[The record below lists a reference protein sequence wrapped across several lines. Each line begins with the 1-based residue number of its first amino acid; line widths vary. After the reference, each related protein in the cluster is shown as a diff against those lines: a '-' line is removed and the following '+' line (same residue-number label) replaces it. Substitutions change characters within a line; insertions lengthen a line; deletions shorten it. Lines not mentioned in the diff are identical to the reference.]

1 MVALSFS
8 LLSSLPAN
16 PFLGFEFNFSSVPGK
31 AMCFKKNCIFLA
43 VKCVPLYVSTKHFTD
58 CSSYSHPFL
67 SLSCLTSALLD
78 SPSCQSS
85 CGLPGHGHDQTTSA
99 DIPSKD
105 ASPLSSAICTFPC
118 SASFM
123 QATEKGSE
131 EGSEDAQGYGNCR
144 AGWDST
150 ASKKDVKPLQC
161 RCSV

>member
-1 MVALSFS
+1 
-8 LLSSLPAN
+8 
-16 PFLGFEFNFSSVPGK
+16 
-31 AMCFKKNCIFLA
+31 MCFKKNCIFLA

-105 ASPLSSAICTFPC
+105 ASPFFEFSYLYFPLFC
-118 SASFM
+118 LLHASHRKRFRGG
-123 QATEKGSE
+123 Q
-131 EGSEDAQGYGNCR
+131 
-144 AGWDST
+144 
-150 ASKKDVKPLQC
+150 
-161 RCSV
+161 

>member
-31 AMCFKKNCIFLA
+31 AMRFKKNCIFLA

-78 SPSCQSS
+78 GPSCQS

-99 DIPSKD
+99 DIQQRWLTLLWVQLFVLSLVLPSSCKPQKKVQRR
-105 ASPLSSAICTFPC
+105 AVRMLRGTGTAR
-118 SASFM
+118 
-123 QATEKGSE
+123 QAGT
-131 EGSEDAQGYGNCR
+131 
-144 AGWDST
+144 
-150 ASKKDVKPLQC
+150 LQPG
-161 RCSV
+161 RRM